1 MSWVWYEVSNYMND
15 GAQFTLIGFIGNTKL
30 GQLEENRIAGQ
41 K

>member
-1 MSWVWYEVSNYMND
+1 MSWVWYQVSNYMND
-15 GAQFTLIGFIGNTKL
+15 RAQFTLIGFAGNTKL